1 MRGIRATL
9 ATAVALLLFAGA
21 ATGAGGGGGT
31 GIPAGVS
38 GSGTGIPGGAG
49 GTGTASPGGATTPTA
64 LRPLAKALHGGLH
77 AAGRSSGAYVAD
89 MNTGQTL
96 FASAPDVRR
105 LPASVEKLYTTSTA
119 LLRFGPD
126 ANLLTS
132 VLGDGTLSPT
142 GTFTGTLYIRG
153 GGDPTFGSTG
163 FDRLAYGTGATM
175 QRLVADLITGTG
187 INELD
192 GSVIGDESYFDSA
205 RGTPATGFR
214 FSPFV
219 EGSLSA
225 LAYDRGLVNQ
235 GSAFVKH
242 PALFA
247 AQQLLAALK
256 GAGVRVPGKA
266 RIGVG
271 LAPASATTLTAVHSP
286 KLATLIRLTNT
297 PSDNFFAEM
306 LIKGLGAKFGTSGT
320 TAAGAAVVRS
330 QLARSFH
337 IHPQLVDGSGLS
349 LSDRTSPR
357 EVVTALE
364 AMATNSAFVS
374 SLAVAGETGTLEGE
388 MRGTVAQGRCRG
400 KTGTLSD
407 VSNLVGYC
415 QARDGHVLAFAF
427 LMNSIDPNA
436 AHPIQDKMAVALA
449 KYDG

>member
-9 ATAVALLLFAGA
+9 ATVVALLLGAGA
-21 ATGAGGGGGT
+21 ATAAGG
-31 GIPAGVS
+31 AGVS
-38 GSGTGIPGGAG
+38 GTGTGSTGGAL
-49 GTGTASPGGATTPTA
+49 TTNPSA
-64 LRPLAKALHGGLH
+64 LRPLTRALNGGLH
-77 AAGRSSGAYVAD
+77 TAGRSSGAYVVD

-96 FASAPDVRR
+96 FSSSANVRR

-119 LLRFGPD
+119 LLRLGPN

-132 VLGDGTLSPT
+132 VLGNGTVSPT
-142 GTFTGTLYIRG
+142 GTFTGTLYIHG
-153 GGDPTFGSTG
+153 GGDPTFGSAS
-163 FDRLAYGTGATM
+163 FDRSAYGTGATM
-175 QRLVADLITGTG
+175 QRLVTDLIDVTGLAAL
-187 INELD
+187 N
-192 GSVIGDESYFDSA
+192 GSVIGDESYFDSE
-205 RGTPATGFR
+205 RGTPATGFQ

-225 LAYDRGLVNQ
+225 LAYNRGLVNQ

-247 AQQLLAALK
+247 AQQFEAALQSAGVK
-256 GAGVRVPGKA
+256 VARNTRIGAGR
-266 RIGVG
+266 
-271 LAPASATTLTAVHSP
+271 APASATTLTNVHSP

-297 PSDNFFAEM
+297 PSDNFFAET
-306 LIKGLGAKFGTSGT
+306 LIKGIGAKFGAGGT

-349 LSDRTSPR
+349 LSDHTSPR
-357 EVVTALE
+357 EVVTALQ
-364 AMATNSAFVS
+364 AMAANSSFVS
-374 SLAVAGETGTLEGE
+374 SLAVAGETGTLDGE

-400 KTGTLSD
+400 KTGTLSS

-415 QARDGHVLAFAF
+415 QARDGHMLAFAF
-427 LMNSIDPNA
+427 LMNSIDPEA
-436 AHPIQDKMAVALA
+436 AHPVQDKMAVALA